1 MNLIRNAIVFK
12 AELPS
17 ADNLRTNLEGSLF
30 TEPMSLDPASAG
42 FVPVGE
48 SGDLVLEFERGY
60 AFALRQDVK
69 VIPSS
74 AVKEAVSKRAAELEE
89 IQGFKPGKMQT
100 REIKDAVMVGL
111 LARALVRS
119 VTITCF
125 YDTKNNYLIV
135 PTTSKTLADV
145 VIGKLIHSTGSV
157 KTTTIHISDLTN
169 SLTVRLKDWLTEGE
183 DSFLGFEPSDTVSMK
198 RGTETLSVKMGS
210 LTTAQ
215 QAISEA
221 MKAGF
226 TVSQMGFVFGE
237 TYSFTLTSDFRL
249 KRIDAESAPK
259 SDEAENPIDTYKHE
273 AAIQLYSLS
282 TVLDTLCDLFGYKP
296 PVEEV
301 KEAA

>member
-17 ADNLRTNLEGSLF
+17 ADNLRTNLEDNLF
-30 TEPMSLDPASAG
+30 TEPMSLDPATAG

-89 IQGFKPGKMQT
+89 IQGFKPGRMQT
-100 REIKDAVMVGL
+100 KEIKEAVMVGL

-119 VTITCF
+119 ITIICF

-135 PTTSKTLADV
+135 PTISKTLADV

-157 KTTTIHISDLTN
+157 KTTTINISDLTN
-169 SLTVRLKDWLTEGE
+169 SLTVRLKDWLTNGD

-198 RGTETLSVKMGS
+198 RGTETLSIKMGS
-210 LTTAQ
+210 LTSAQ
-215 QAISEA
+215 QALSEA
-221 MKAGF
+221 MALGF
-226 TVSQMGFVFGE
+226 TVSQMGFVHNE
-237 TYSFTLTSDFRL
+237 TYSFTLTSDFRF
-249 KRIDAESAPK
+249 KRIDIEEAPNQG
-259 SDEAENPIDTYKHE
+259 ETENPIDTYKHE

-282 TVLDTLCDLFGYKP
+282 SVLNSLCDQFGYQP
-296 PVEEV
+296 PVNEI